1 MFTSTSFM
9 DWLQEHH
16 PALFEMFN
24 RDGIFIEK
32 VNNQLVLH
40 VIIIDEEIP
49 LDELNKLQNA
59 WNDFI
64 LFENLGAGAHP
75 LIITQNKF

>member
-9 DWLQEHH
+9 AWLKELHL
-16 PALFEMFN
+16 ALFEIFN
-24 RDGIFIEK
+24 RDGVFIEK

-59 WNDFI
+59 WNEFI
-64 LFENLGAGAHP
+64 LFENLGGEAHP
-75 LIITQNKF
+75 LIVTQNKF

>member
-32 VNNQLVLH
+32 VNNQ
-40 VIIIDEEIP
+40 
-49 LDELNKLQNA
+49 
-59 WNDFI
+59 
-64 LFENLGAGAHP
+64 
-75 LIITQNKF
+75 

>member
-1 MFTSTSFM
+1 VFTSTSFM
-9 DWLQEHH
+9 DWLK
-16 PALFEMFN
+16 N

-49 LDELNKLQNA
+49 LDELNKLQTA

-64 LFENLGAGAHP
+64 LFENLEAEAHP